1 MSPGQGQVRVS
12 FTALGPTMGQDRAP
26 GARRKHA
33 PAQHTPAPRDAPPA
47 QKASSTCELKAE
59 RRSLV
64 LPAASWKLTQ
74 HVSLHKPR
82 LRALGLRITRE
93 LGKHCQ
99 GQAPHDPGV
108 LSRGVDWAA
117 PGRAMGGPGASLAS
131 PHPAVLNLCT
141 SRDPGLPREPAPT
154 HPGPFSHFS

>member
-64 LPAASWKLTQ
+64 LPAARGSSHSTLAYTSPGSAHWVSESPGSWVNTARAKPHTTLGC
-74 HVSLHKPR
+74 SLGGWTGQPR
-82 LRALGLRITRE
+82 GEPWEALVPPLRAPT
-93 LGKHCQ
+93 Q
-99 GQAPHDPGV
+99 
-108 LSRGVDWAA
+108 LS
-117 PGRAMGGPGASLAS
+117 
-131 PHPAVLNLCT
+131 
-141 SRDPGLPREPAPT
+141 
-154 HPGPFSHFS
+154 